1 MRPLPVLISLAVFA
15 DVSAFSRRAPQVLYL
30 YRGTVDGQIR
40 LDTLL
45 RGEGRDRD
53 AEDGSSSYETS
64 ASAVKGVVSSLTTI
78 ANSIFDQSSREIT
91 INTENS
97 NSPSSPQ
104 ELMKRIG
111 AEYTENNYLWTGNI
125 DSSSF
130 AADCTFTDPTLSF
143 QGVDKFV
150 SNVQNL
156 VPVVDFLLEGKTDEN
171 SESVLLDIRLNE
183 EESYVETRWNMVGSL
198 KRLPWRPKIDVIG
211 RTKFWYETE
220 LRDDDSVARVQVN
233 FYDEQW
239 EIPAG
244 LALMQLITPPGT
256 IRNSDLE

>member
-1 MRPLPVLISLAVFA
+1 MSIQRCPKCRNCYVSRQCVDNFISESQSLMDEFGGWVAGGVYATSASGEVASLIRARGLVYC
-15 DVSAFSRRAPQVLYL
+15 RRAPQVLYL

-150 SNVQNL
+150 SNVQ
-156 VPVVDFLLEGKTDEN
+156 
-171 SESVLLDIRLNE
+171 
-183 EESYVETRWNMVGSL
+183 
-198 KRLPWRPKIDVIG
+198 
-211 RTKFWYETE
+211 
-220 LRDDDSVARVQVN
+220 
-233 FYDEQW
+233 
-239 EIPAG
+239 
-244 LALMQLITPPGT
+244 
-256 IRNSDLE
+256 